1 MCCPEN
7 YKYRN
12 GIGCIP
18 DPMCKEPCPP
28 RQASFLSSA
37 IDDKKRI
44 PNGDTALNKLEK
56 MPVIKAVKKGKF
68 VSRYLPFILD
78 QTILLDK
85 LSQPCKQTFSNRI
98 HAAHVTSVYL
108 LHVLDLL

>member
-1 MCCPEN
+1 MCCPET

-44 PNGDTALNKLEK
+44 PKGDTALNKLEK

-68 VSRYLPFILD
+68 VSRFLPFILD

-98 HAAHVTSVYL
+98 HAAHVTSV
-108 LHVLDLL
+108 